1 MGKAI
6 VADYSPLNHHG
17 RTTTI
22 VAVALSFVLSWLTY
36 QFVERPIR
44 TRRFSIGLRWVAG
57 ACAVS
62 LAAVALIAVV
72 TLQNRGLLGRYPKE
86 IRALLAPLT
95 LTADYPA
102 PDEKKNF
109 DGPLLVAFGD
119 SYAAHLIPGLTLLQN
134 ERTFRLKHIGWVH
147 SCAPVGDIKPTD
159 TDNCRRLQ
167 IATEE
172 EFVRLKPDIVLIG
185 AFWYQSAH
193 IERLSETLRFFQR
206 IGVRRI
212 VVIGMVPFWRE
223 PTQVLLYKAMRAD
236 PLHRIPDR
244 LSVFYPDNFRVDN
257 ELKTITANLSAT
269 FISARD
275 IFCNEQGCFV
285 RSGKTAKDILQVDR
299 GHFSAS
305 GSWYLISRI
314 ADEIFDGSVAHLQ
327 TKE

>member
-1 MGKAI
+1 
-6 VADYSPLNHHG
+6 
-17 RTTTI
+17 
-22 VAVALSFVLSWLTY
+22 
-36 QFVERPIR
+36 
-44 TRRFSIGLRWVAG
+44 
-57 ACAVS
+57 
-62 LAAVALIAVV
+62 
-72 TLQNRGLLGRYPKE
+72 
-86 IRALLAPLT
+86 
-95 LTADYPA
+95 
-102 PDEKKNF
+102 
-109 DGPLLVAFGD
+109 LVAFGD

-275 IFCNEQGCFV
+275 IFCNEQGCLV
-285 RSGKTAKDILQVDR
+285 RSGKTARDILQVDR